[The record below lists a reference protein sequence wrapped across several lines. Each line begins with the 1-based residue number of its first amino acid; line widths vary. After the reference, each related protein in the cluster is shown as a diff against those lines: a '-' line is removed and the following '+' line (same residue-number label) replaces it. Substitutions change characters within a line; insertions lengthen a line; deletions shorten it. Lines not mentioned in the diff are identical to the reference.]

1 MRSTLAILTASFVF
15 AASAAFAQED
25 ACSKRYGA
33 CMDTCAKRSQAAQ
46 GTCEQSC
53 EQNTNQCYVGMYGQ
67 PPANGGDGGGGQAAI
82 PEPAR
87 DAQGSATQPSDK

>member
-1 MRSTLAILTASFVF
+1 MKSKLAILAASLVV
-15 AASAAFAQED
+15 AASAALAQED

-33 CMDTCAKRSQAAQ
+33 CMDTCAKRPQAAQ

-53 EQNTNQCYVGMYGQ
+53 EQTSNQCYTGMYGQ
-67 PPANGGDGGGGQAAI
+67 PPANGGGDGGQANV

-87 DAQGSATQPSDK
+87 DAQGSAAEPSDK